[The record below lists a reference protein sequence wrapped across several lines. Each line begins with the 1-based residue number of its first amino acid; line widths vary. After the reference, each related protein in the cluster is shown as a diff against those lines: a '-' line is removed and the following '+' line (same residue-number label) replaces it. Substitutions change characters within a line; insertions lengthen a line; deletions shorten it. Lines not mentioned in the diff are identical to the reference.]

1 MQFSAYPRNIRDI
14 LSLPRQHVIPRYQRE
29 YSWEKDEQV
38 SEFWEDLLKQINFN
52 ETPIT
57 VKDYFIGSLVLI
69 GDDSKDTIFFV
80 IDGQQRITTITILL
94 SVLCE
99 IGKELYQQTQITAYK
114 AFADLCYSFIEG
126 TNNETF
132 SKFFKLDNET
142 PKPFFQKKILFIDK
156 DKEIK
161 PETIEE
167 KKLNEAYNFFYD
179 EIQQK
184 LSTDDFKSSQLEF
197 LRAIFNQVMRFQTV
211 YITVDNRENAQTIF
225 ETLNTKGKDLEPID
239 LIKNK
244 IFEILSDEHPSDF
257 AKEYWDKIKNNL
269 NSREE
274 QVNLS
279 EFFYH
284 FWISKYEATPNH
296 KIYDSFMNSSIK
308 KNKDGLNVFL
318 KELLNASETYIQII
332 SPQEN
337 DWKQQEEKKLL
348 NSLKV
353 LSIFSKTNN
362 LKIPRTFLLA
372 VLTKYKE
379 KKINIHDL
387 SDTLHKVALFHLIFS
402 AITSTRLS
410 GLEKTYSKFARD
422 VFSIKD
428 KTNGK
433 NILKTVKE
441 RLKMKLHDISYSDFE
456 KKFLDI
462 KFSNKVTKDKRL
474 IQLIFSI
481 IEDEILKSTQ
491 ELKTNLISLE
501 HIHTQ
506 QQDTSWS
513 HSIGNIIPLSK
524 ELNEDCKDY
533 PLKDKMPIL
542 QNSELKQV
550 KDFCKKF
557 KNINEWTE
565 ELTNQRAKDLA
576 KTIFQHVNGTLN
588 K

>member
-52 ETPIT
+52 EAPIT

-69 GDDSKDTIFFV
+69 GDDSKDTTFFV

-99 IGKELYQQTQITAYK
+99 IGKELYQQIHIADYK
-114 AFADLCYSFIEG
+114 AFSDLCYSFIEG

-156 DKEIK
+156 YKEMK

-167 KKLNEAYNFFYD
+167 RRLNEAYDFFY
-179 EIQQK
+179 EKIQQK
-184 LSTDDFKSSQLEF
+184 LSTDAFKNIQLEF
-197 LRAIFNQVMRFQTV
+197 LRSIFNQVMRFQTV

-244 IFEILSDEHPSDF
+244 IFEILSDEHPSDL
-257 AKEYWDKIKNNL
+257 AKEYWDNIKHNL
-269 NSREE
+269 SSREE

-284 FWISKYEATPNH
+284 FWNSKYEATPNH
-296 KIYDSFMNSSIK
+296 KIYDSFIDSSIE
-308 KNKDGLNVFL
+308 KNKDGLNNFL
-318 KELLNASETYIQII
+318 AELLNASETYIQII
-332 SPQEN
+332 SPQEE

-348 NSLKV
+348 SSLKL
-353 LSIFSKTNN
+353 LSMFSKINN

-379 KKINIHDL
+379 KKININDL

-402 AITSTRLS
+402 AITSTRLP

-422 VFSIKD
+422 IFSIQNKRD
-428 KTNGK
+428 GK
-433 NILKTVKE
+433 KILSTVKE
-441 RLKMKLHDISYSDFE
+441 RLKTKSHDISYSDFE

-462 KFSNKVTKDKRL
+462 KFSNKVTKDKKL

-481 IEDEILKSTQ
+481 IEDEVLKSTQ
-491 ELKTNLISLE
+491 ELKTNIISLE
-501 HIHTQ
+501 HIYSQ
-506 QQDTSWS
+506 QKNTNWS
-513 HSIGNIIPLSK
+513 HNIGNIIPLSK
-524 ELNEDCKDY
+524 ELNEKCKDY
-533 PLKDKMPIL
+533 SLKDKMSLL
-542 QNSELKQV
+542 QFSELKQV
-550 KDFCKKF
+550 QNFCKEF
-557 KNINEWTE
+557 QNTEEWTE

-576 KTIFQHVNGTLN
+576 KIIFKHVNNTLN

>member
-52 ETPIT
+52 ESPIT

-99 IGKELYQQTQITAYK
+99 IGKELYQQTKMDAYK
-114 AFADLCYSFIEG
+114 AFSDLCYSFIEG

-132 SKFFKLDNET
+132 RKFFKLDNET

-156 DKEIK
+156 NKEIK

-167 KKLNEAYNFFYD
+167 KKLNEAYNFFYE

-184 LSTDDFKSSQLEF
+184 LSTDDFKNSKLDF
-197 LRAIFNQVMRFQTV
+197 LRTIFNQVMRFQTV

-244 IFEILSDEHPSDF
+244 IFEILPDEHPSDF
-257 AKEYWDKIKNNL
+257 AKECWDKIKNNL

-284 FWISKYEATPNH
+284 FWISKYEATPNY
-296 KIYDSFMNSSIK
+296 KIYDSFMNSPIK
-308 KNKDGLNVFL
+308 KDKEGLSSFL
-318 KELLNASETYIQII
+318 MELLNASETYVQII

-353 LSIFSKTNN
+353 LSLFSKTNN

-422 VFSIKD
+422 VFLIQD

-433 NILKTVKE
+433 NILKTVKD
-441 RLKMKLHDISYSDFE
+441 RLKEKLHDISYSDFE

-491 ELKTNLISLE
+491 ELKTHLISLE

-550 KDFCKKF
+550 KDFCNEF

-565 ELTNQRAKDLA
+565 KLTNQRAKDLA
-576 KTIFQHVNGTLN
+576 KTIFTHVNNTLN

>member
-1 MQFSAYPRNIRDI
+1 
-14 LSLPRQHVIPRYQRE
+14 
-29 YSWEKDEQV
+29 
-38 SEFWEDLLKQINFN
+38 
-52 ETPIT
+52 
-57 VKDYFIGSLVLI
+57 
-69 GDDSKDTIFFV
+69 
-80 IDGQQRITTITILL
+80 
-94 SVLCE
+94 
-99 IGKELYQQTQITAYK
+99 
-114 AFADLCYSFIEG
+114 
-126 TNNETF
+126 
-132 SKFFKLDNET
+132 
-142 PKPFFQKKILFIDK
+142 
-156 DKEIK
+156 
-161 PETIEE
+161 
-167 KKLNEAYNFFYD
+167 
-179 EIQQK
+179 
-184 LSTDDFKSSQLEF
+184 
-197 LRAIFNQVMRFQTV
+197 IFNQVMRFQTV

-244 IFEILSDEHPSDF
+244 IFEILPDEHPSDF
-257 AKEYWDKIKNNL
+257 AKECWDKIKNNL

-284 FWISKYEATPNH
+284 FWISKYEATPNY
-296 KIYDSFMNSSIK
+296 KIYDSFMNSPIK
-308 KNKDGLNVFL
+308 KDKDGLSSFL
-318 KELLNASETYIQII
+318 MELLNASETYIQII

-353 LSIFSKTNN
+353 LSLFSKTNN

-422 VFSIKD
+422 VFLIQD

-433 NILKTVKE
+433 NILKTVKD
-441 RLKMKLHDISYSDFE
+441 RLKEKLHDISYPDFE

-491 ELKTNLISLE
+491 ELKTHLISLE

-550 KDFCKKF
+550 KDFCNEF

-565 ELTNQRAKDLA
+565 KLTNQRAKDLA
-576 KTIFQHVNGTLN
+576 DTIFTHVKNTLN